1 MLNWGIKA
9 FLSELRSG
17 ESETNLLYI
26 IVVSLLIL
34 TIILSALWMIVP
46 AFYGPPSVPTRT
58 KRIRKA
64 LEFANLQPRETIY
77 DLGAG
82 DGRVLLIASAEFDAN
97 AVGVEVGPAQ
107 CLFIKLR
114 ALSSGYGG
122 KIRVKWGN
130 YFKVGMKDADVV
142 FIYATSKETNKLA
155 AHLKKQMKPGSRLV
169 SISADFSEWEPSA
182 MDDLELIF
190 LYIMP
195 PIDGS
200 TATYLMKKAN
210 IS

>member
-1 MLNWGIKA
+1 MDDRPC
-9 FLSELRSG
+9 FLWSTFCPYTDQAHPQS
-17 ESETNLLYI
+17 
-26 IVVSLLIL
+26 
-34 TIILSALWMIVP
+34 
-46 AFYGPPSVPTRT
+46 
-58 KRIRKA
+58 

-82 DGRVLLIASAEFDAN
+82 DGRVLLIAAAEFDAN
-97 AVGVEVGPAQ
+97 AVGVEVGPVQ

-155 AHLKKQMKPGSRLV
+155 AHLKRQMKPGSRLV